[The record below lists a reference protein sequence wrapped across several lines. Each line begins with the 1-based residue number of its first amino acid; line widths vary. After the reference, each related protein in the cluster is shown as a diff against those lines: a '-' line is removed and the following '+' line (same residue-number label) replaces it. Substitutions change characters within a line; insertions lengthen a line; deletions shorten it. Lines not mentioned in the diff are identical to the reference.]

1 MVGTVQCRPSS
12 SSAEVAIKKKYS
24 EACQNVS
31 SLIKW
36 PETLGLFLKKLREQR
51 GKSSSLRLKGKRE
64 YMNRIINLISQRI
77 QGWPGS

>member
-12 SSAEVAIKKKYS
+12 GSAEVAIKKKYS
-24 EACQNVS
+24 DACQNVKF
-31 SLIKW
+31 IKW

-51 GKSSSLRLKGKRE
+51 GKSLSLRFKGKRE
-64 YMNRIINLISQRI
+64 YMNCIISLISQRI